1 MNIEQSAA
9 VIFESRNLLADGF
22 YESFLIEF
30 PAMQKYFKE
39 TDFKRQ
45 GIMLTL
51 ALSVIER
58 YYTKRTHVCHAYL
71 RELGKSHK
79 GRHIP
84 ASEYEHWIKAM
95 FGSLQKFHG
104 DDWSQLLETQWR
116 EALDLAVSVMISA
129 YDDNGTET
137 ST

>member
-1 MNIEQSAA
+1 MDIEQSAA

-22 YESFLIEF
+22 YEDFLHEF
-30 PAMQKYFKE
+30 PAMRKYFKQ

-45 GIMLTL
+45 GVMLTL
-51 ALSVIER
+51 AISVIER

-79 GRHIP
+79 DRQIP
-84 ASEYEHWIKAM
+84 VSEFGHWINAM
-95 FGSLQKFHG
+95 FGSLKKFHG
-104 DDWSQLLETQWR
+104 DDWSESLATQWL
-116 EALDLAVSVMISA
+116 EALNLAVSIMISA
-129 YDDNGTET
+129 YDENGQE